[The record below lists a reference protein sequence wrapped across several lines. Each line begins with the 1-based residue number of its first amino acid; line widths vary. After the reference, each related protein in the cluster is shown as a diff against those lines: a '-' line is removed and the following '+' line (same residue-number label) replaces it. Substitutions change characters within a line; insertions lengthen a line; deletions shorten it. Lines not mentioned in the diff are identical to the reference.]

1 MNAILRLASWHTAAL
16 RQIQAHYQRITSAI
30 PAQAMAIK
38 STIYK
43 ANLQIADM
51 DRAYYADHGLTIARH
66 PSETDERMMIRVLAF
81 ACQAQESLAFG
92 RGLSDEEEPDLWR
105 RDLTGAIEQW
115 IEVGQPDDRRLL
127 KACGRA
133 TQVLVYAYSNSC
145 DIWWKGIENKVA
157 RARNLEVWKIA
168 AEESAALAGLAERSM
183 QLQVTVQ
190 EGELWVGNGEK
201 VVHLTPVRLK

>member
-1 MNAILRLASWHTAAL
+1 MAL
-16 RQIQAHYQRITSAI
+16 KH
-30 PAQAMAIK
+30 
-38 STIYK
+38 TIYK
-43 ANLQIADM
+43 ANVQIADM
-51 DRAYYADHGLTIARH
+51 DRAYYADHSLIIARH

-81 ACQAQESLAFG
+81 ACQAAEGLAFG
-92 RGLSDEEEPDLWR
+92 RGLSDEEVPDVWR

-168 AEESAALAGLAERSM
+168 ADESAALADLAERSM

-190 EGELWVGNGEK
+190 EGELWVGNGDK
-201 VVHLTPVRLK
+201 VVQLTPIRLK